1 MNLEDL
7 GDIEALFDLDDF
19 GVTALI
25 GAEKYEVEGH
35 FDKDFLPIYGSS
47 VQIDSAA
54 PAFHCPSHKLK
65 SIAQKQ
71 AVILGSENFYIKSIH
86 PNNDGVTTLILRK
99 E

>member
-1 MNLEDL
+1 MTLEDF
-7 GDIEALFDLDDF
+7 GDIEALFDLEDF
-19 GVTALI
+19 GVIALI

-35 FDKDFLPIYGSS
+35 FDKDFLPVYGSS
-47 VQIDSAA
+47 VPIDSAA

-65 SIAQKQ
+65 SVAQKQ

-86 PNNDGVTTLILRK
+86 DDGAGVTTLILRK